1 MKHCQLLILHSF
13 SFSKRNMKEIPVKV
27 KIISIL
33 YLINPLACQRTSA
46 NNCLM
51 ALLKTIIKGRVIE

>member
-1 MKHCQLLILHSF
+1 MKPCQLLILHSF
-13 SFSKRNMKEIPVKV
+13 SFGKRNKMKEMPVKV
-27 KIISIL
+27 IMIIL